1 MAGKNSYQVS
11 KEVSHLP
18 GRSNETTEETPW
30 PASGAP
36 VVADVQPP
44 GFSPVTEEALA
55 VIVQRLVPALKP
67 HKIIMFGS
75 YIYGAPSPDS
85 DLDLLVIVE
94 TQARPV
100 DRYLRVSS
108 LLRPRPFPLDILVK
122 TPEEIEQAFA
132 QGDPFIVEIL
142 TRGRVLYERAE

>member
-1 MAGKNSYQVS
+1 MAAKNPHQVS
-11 KEVSHLP
+11 KKVP
-18 GRSNETTEETPW
+18 PQPAKPNGAYTDTPW
-30 PASGAP
+30 PTTGTT
-36 VVADVQPP
+36 VVADVQPS

-55 VIVQRLVPALKP
+55 VIVQRLVAALKP
-67 HKIIMFGS
+67 HKIIVFGS

-85 DLDLLVIVE
+85 DLDLLVMME
-94 TQARPV
+94 TKARPV

-142 TRGRVLYERAE
+142 TQGRVLYERAE